1 MDFSGFGNNK
11 SFKAGGDPSPPY
23 FYLNASL
30 DLSGAVDGGTYYFNL
45 DNNLAYG
52 VDRDYSRFV
61 LVDETMLI
69 SEVIAFSDDDLVP
82 VDENATVDL
91 LIGGADKLD
100 AIEPYV
106 KVPWA
111 APAQSGPVIPP
122 GFNGDV
128 VSLDD
133 VNNGTV
139 NYYGHEGGHFPYF
152 INQDNDPDTSKRY
165 KYLAVTVNPESARSR
180 VKAESEETKAR
191 KKRLGAPLRSLP
203 SGPAV
208 ILSGRLTV
216 ILKIYP
222 KLRP

>member
-11 SFKAGGDPSPPY
+11 TFKAGGDPIPPY

-30 DLSGAVDGGTYYFNL
+30 DLAGAVDGGTYYFNL
-45 DNNLAYG
+45 DNSLAYG

-61 LVDETMLI
+61 LVDDTMVI
-69 SEVIAFSDDDLVP
+69 SEVIAFADDDLVAVNEAP
-82 VDENATVDL
+82 VDL
-91 LIGGADKLD
+91 LIGGADRLD
-100 AIEPYV
+100 AVEPYV

-111 APAQSGPVIPP
+111 APAQSGPVLPP
-122 GFNGDV
+122 GFNGEAV
-128 VSLDD
+128 TIAD

-152 INQDNDPDTSKRY
+152 LDSLGNPDLSKRY
-165 KYLAVTVNPESARSR
+165 KYLAVTVNPDSVRSR
-180 VKAESEETKAR
+180 VAAESQELKAR
-191 KKRLGAPLRSLP
+191 KKRLGPVLRSLP

-208 ILSGRLTV
+208 IESGRLTV

-222 KLRP
+222 KIRP